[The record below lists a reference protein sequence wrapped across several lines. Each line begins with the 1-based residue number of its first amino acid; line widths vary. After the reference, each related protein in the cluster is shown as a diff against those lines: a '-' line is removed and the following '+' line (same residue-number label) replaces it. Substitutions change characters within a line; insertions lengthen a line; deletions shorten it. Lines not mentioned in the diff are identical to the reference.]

1 MERAMAEI
9 IALSAHTLRLSITTA
24 DPPASAHAPEMVISI
39 AGDLDRQ
46 TAPAFDA
53 FLSRLLGSAAGP
65 PLTVDLACTQ
75 FLDVGGLNVLI
86 AAARRAASIGQPL
99 RLVGCPRQTLLLLHL
114 AEVVDLFEEV
124 AGREQPTKAPQMSP
138 RTAQTDLPR
147 GRSRT
152 PHAADK
158 PATTSKPR
166 PRGALTS
173 TRCDVGI
180 EQW

>member
-1 MERAMAEI
+1 MAEI
-9 IALSAHTLRLSITTA
+9 IALTAHTLRVSLTTA
-24 DPPASAHAPEMVISI
+24 DPPASAHAPQMVVSV

-75 FLDVGGLNVLI
+75 FLDVGGLNALI
-86 AAARRAASIGQPL
+86 AAARRAGSIGRPL

-124 AGREQPTKAPQMSP
+124 TGRERPTGVPQMPP
-138 RTAQTDLPR
+138 RTAHTDLPR
-147 GRSRT
+147 GWSRT
-152 PHAADK
+152 PHAADR
-158 PATTSKPR
+158 PATTSRPR

-173 TRCDVGI
+173 TRGDVGI
-180 EQW
+180 EQG